1 LSVSST
7 SIVIR
12 HLVGFPALALAFWR
26 MFTASGLLWG
36 YSATTRTGTLSKENL
51 VLTFFAG
58 VFLGLHF
65 SCFFWGVRN
74 TSIANATLLAN
85 TGPFFTALF
94 AFIKQGTLKKP
105 VLIGLGLAFVGLIS
119 IQMSEGKTYQDNF
132 LGDFVS
138 LLSGLS
144 IAVTYSY
151 AKKIRRGTS
160 AVVYGR
166 TLFFF
171 ASLTILVI
179 WMTLEPSPIL
189 FEKTDLGW
197 ILFLGFVPSI
207 LGHNSLNYSIK
218 YLSPTAIA
226 SVPLGEPIIA
236 SLLGFVIFSEPVPIE
251 SLISAPFIFFGIY
264 LILKHQEG

>member
-1 LSVSST
+1 MSVSST

-171 ASLTILVI
+171 
-179 WMTLEPSPIL
+179 
-189 FEKTDLGW
+189 
-197 ILFLGFVPSI
+197 
-207 LGHNSLNYSIK
+207 
-218 YLSPTAIA
+218 
-226 SVPLGEPIIA
+226 
-236 SLLGFVIFSEPVPIE
+236 LL
-251 SLISAPFIFFGIY
+251 L
-264 LILKHQEG
+264 